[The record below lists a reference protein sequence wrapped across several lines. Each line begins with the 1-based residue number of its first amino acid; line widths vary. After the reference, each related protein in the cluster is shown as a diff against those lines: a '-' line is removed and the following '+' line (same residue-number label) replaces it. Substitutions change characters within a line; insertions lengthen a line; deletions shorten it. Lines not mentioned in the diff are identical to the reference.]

1 MRSVLTNNRQ
11 LVTHYTVFAN
21 PSRCDLRSRHHVEKN
36 RLLSSQNPRRRCFS
50 SPIDSHHRC
59 TGWLLSLCQSIR
71 FFLRIPRHFSSESVE
86 TVAKKKVE
94 DVMPIATGHEKEELE
109 AELEGRRLLDIDFP
123 EGPFGTKEAPAI
135 VKSYYDKRIVGCPGG
150 EGEDE
155 HDVVWFWLEKGKSF
169 ECPVCTQYFE
179 VTISSSSSSV
189 IPRHFSSESVEAVA
203 AKKKKVEDVMPIA
216 TGHEK
221 EELEAELEGR
231 RLLDIDFPE
240 GPFGTKEAP
249 AIVKSYYDKRIV
261 GCPGGEGEDE
271 HDVVWFWLE
280 KGKSFECPV
289 CTQYFELEV
298 VGPGGPPDGHGD
310 EDDHH

>member
-1 MRSVLTNNRQ
+1 MWRRIV
-11 LVTHYTVFAN
+11 
-21 PSRCDLRSRHHVEKN
+21 
-36 RLLSSQNPRRRCFS
+36 SSHLKTLAAAASPRRS
-50 SPIDSHHRC
+50 
-59 TGWLLSLCQSIR
+59 
-71 FFLRIPRHFSSESVE
+71 
-86 TVAKKKVE
+86 
-94 DVMPIATGHEKEELE
+94 IATT
-109 AELEGRRLLDIDFP
+109 AARPVRTANRSAI
-123 EGPFGTKEAPAI
+123 PA
-135 VKSYYDKRIVGCPGG
+135 
-150 EGEDE
+150 
-155 HDVVWFWLEKGKSF
+155 
-169 ECPVCTQYFE
+169 
-179 VTISSSSSSV
+179 SSSSV
-189 IPRHFSSESVEAVA
+189 IPRHFFSTESETIVT
-203 AKKKKVEDVMPIA
+203 KKKKVEDVMPIA

-221 EELEAELEGR
+221 EELEAELEGK

-240 GPFGTKEAP
+240 GPFGTKESP